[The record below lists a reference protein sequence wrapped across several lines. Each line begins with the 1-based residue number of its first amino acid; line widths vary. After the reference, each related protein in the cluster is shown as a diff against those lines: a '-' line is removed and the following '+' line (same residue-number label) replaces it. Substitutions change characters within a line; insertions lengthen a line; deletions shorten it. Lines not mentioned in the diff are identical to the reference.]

1 MMMVFMQKQVK
12 LCSNRTDE
20 EPSVV
25 AGATNVRLNVS
36 KVLGG
41 GAALL
46 RSFAV
51 FGSGGCA

>member
-1 MMMVFMQKQVK
+1 MNQ
-12 LCSNRTDE
+12 TDE

-25 AGATNVRLNVS
+25 KDAMSVRLNVS